1 MIKKDIDNLLRDK
14 KDNIKKIAQEHGV
27 SKIYIFGSFA
37 RGESDEKSDLD
48 FLVDISDSTSSWFPA
63 GLIIDLENLLKI
75 KVDVATVKGLKE
87 RIRNKV
93 LQEAKPL

>member
-1 MIKKDIDNLLRDK
+1 MNIDDLLK
-14 KDNIKKIAQEHGV
+14 SNKEEIKKIAKEHGV
-27 SKIYIFGSFA
+27 SKIYIFGSQA
-37 RGESDEKSDLD
+37 RDEADENSDID
-48 FLVDISDSTSSWFPA
+48 FLVDIGSSISSWFPA

-75 KVDVATVKGLKE
+75 KVDVATVKGLKQ